1 MLLGGEKI
9 MAIADMK
16 GTVTKDQPTMTGM
29 INKDTTK
36 VTPPDLSSIK
46 MPAGMAK
53 AKSEQPKKMPVEQP
67 KEMPVDQT
75 QVTDLMEKV
84 QNLTDQDKAVLATV
98 LSPSV
103 TNALKKIAP
112 ELTPLLD
119 QAGTA
124 EENVIIP
131 VSVVKNFATKRYG
144 GENETQAVTSFIA
157 DLQESAPGMNNEM
170 EQTNVPPDTQMA
182 NSEESM
188 VQSEIDEIDSG
199 MMEA

>member
-1 MLLGGEKI
+1 

-29 INKDTTK
+29 MNKDTTK

-53 AKSEQPKKMPVEQP
+53 AKSEQP

-119 QAGTA
+119 QAGSA

-182 NSEESM
+182 EQPE
-188 VQSEIDEIDSG
+188 SG
-199 MMEA
+199 MEQVFNAIDTEGEIV

>member
-1 MLLGGEKI
+1 
-9 MAIADMK
+9 MK
-16 GTVTKDQPTMTGM
+16 GTVTKNQPTTTGM
-29 INKDTTK
+29 MNTDTAK
-36 VTPPDLSSIK
+36 VSAPDMSRMK

-53 AKSEQPKKMPVEQP
+53 PRSEQPREVPVEPPQ
-67 KEMPVDQT
+67 EMG
-75 QVTDLMEKV
+75 LAEKV

-144 GENETQAVTSFIA
+144 GEDETQAVTSFIA
-157 DLQESAPGMNNEM
+157 DLQESVPGMNNEM
-170 EQTNVPPDTQMA
+170 EQSNVPPDTQMA
-182 NSEESM
+182 E
-188 VQSEIDEIDSG
+188 QSDDMISPEMENEDSG
-199 MMEA
+199 LLA

>member
-1 MLLGGEKI
+1 M
-9 MAIADMK
+9 MAIEDMK
-16 GTVTKDQPTMTGM
+16 GTVTTTGKM
-29 INKDTTK
+29 NTAPKTPKAADLSQMNKLFKRPTK
-36 VTPPDLSSIK
+36 V
-46 MPAGMAK
+46 A
-53 AKSEQPKKMPVEQP
+53 EQPKQMPVEQP

-75 QVTDLMEKV
+75 QITDLMEKV

-103 TNALKKIAP
+103 SNALKKIAP

-119 QAGTA
+119 QAGTS

-144 GENETQAVTSFIA
+144 GQNETEAVTSFIA
-157 DLQESAPGMNNEM
+157 DLQSSAPGMDNTM
-170 EQTNVPPDTQMA
+170 EQQSQPVPPDTQMA
-182 NSEESM
+182 DSEGSM
-188 VQSEIDEIDSG
+188 MQPEIAEIDSG

>member
-1 MLLGGEKI
+1 
-9 MAIADMK
+9 MAITDMK
-16 GTVTKDQPTMTGM
+16 GTVTKNQLTTTGM
-29 INKDTTK
+29 MNTDTAK
-36 VTPPDLSSIK
+36 VSPPDMSRMK

-53 AKSEQPKKMPVEQP
+53 PRPEQPREMPVEPP
-67 KEMPVDQT
+67 KEMG
-75 QVTDLMEKV
+75 LAEKV

-103 TNALKKIAP
+103 SNALKKIAP

-144 GENETQAVTSFIA
+144 GEDETQAVTSFIA
-157 DLQESAPGMNNEM
+157 DLQESVPGMNNEM
-170 EQTNVPPDTQMA
+170 EQSNVPPDTQMA
-182 NSEESM
+182 E
-188 VQSEIDEIDSG
+188 QSDDMISPEMENEDSG
-199 MMEA
+199 LLA

>member
-1 MLLGGEKI
+1 
-9 MAIADMK
+9 MK
-16 GTVTKDQPTMTGM
+16 GTVTKNQPTMTGM
-29 INKDTTK
+29 MNRDEAK
-36 VTPPDLSSIK
+36 VTPPNLSGIK

-53 AKSEQPKKMPVEQP
+53 AKSEQP

-119 QAGTA
+119 QAGSA

-182 NSEESM
+182 EQPE
-188 VQSEIDEIDSG
+188 SG
-199 MMEA
+199 MEQVFNAIDTEGEIV

>member
-1 MLLGGEKI
+1 

-16 GTVTKDQPTMTGM
+16 GTVSKDQPTMTGM
-29 INKDTTK
+29 MNKDTTK

-53 AKSEQPKKMPVEQP
+53 AKSEQPKEMPVEQP

-119 QAGTA
+119 QAGSA

-170 EQTNVPPDTQMA
+170 EQTNVPPDTQMP

-188 VQSEIDEIDSG
+188 MQSEIDEIDSG

>member
-1 MLLGGEKI
+1 
-9 MAIADMK
+9 MAITDMK

-36 VTPPDLSSIK
+36 VTPPNLSSIK

-53 AKSEQPKKMPVEQP
+53 TKSEQPKEMPVEQP
-67 KEMPVDQT
+67 KEMPIDQAQAT
-75 QVTDLMEKV
+75 GLMEKV

-119 QAGTA
+119 QAGSA

>member
-1 MLLGGEKI
+1 
-9 MAIADMK
+9 MK
-16 GTVTKDQPTMTGM
+16 GTVTTTGKM
-29 INKDTTK
+29 NTSPK
-36 VTPPDLSSIK
+36 TPKAADLSQMNK
-46 MPAGMAK
+46 LFERRNKPAKVA
-53 AKSEQPKKMPVEQP
+53 EQPKQMPVEQP

-75 QVTDLMEKV
+75 QVTDLMKKV

-103 TNALKKIAP
+103 SNALKKIAP

-119 QAGTA
+119 QAGTS

-144 GENETQAVTSFIA
+144 GQNETEAVTSFIA
-157 DLQESAPGMNNEM
+157 DLQNSAPGMDNTM
-170 EQTNVPPDTQMA
+170 EQQSQPVPPDTQMA
-182 NSEESM
+182 DSEGSM
-188 VQSEIDEIDSG
+188 MQPEIDEIDSG

>member
-1 MLLGGEKI
+1 
-9 MAIADMK
+9 MAITDMK

-36 VTPPDLSSIK
+36 VTPPNLSSIK

-53 AKSEQPKKMPVEQP
+53 AKSEQPKEMPVEQP
-67 KEMPVDQT
+67 KEMPIDQAQAT
-75 QVTDLMEKV
+75 GLMEKV

-103 TNALKKIAP
+103 SNALKKIAP

-144 GENETQAVTSFIA
+144 GEDETQAVTSFIA

>member
-1 MLLGGEKI
+1 
-9 MAIADMK
+9 MAIKDMK
-16 GTVTKDQPTMTGM
+16 GTVTKNQPTMTGM
-29 INKDTTK
+29 MNRDEAK

-46 MPAGMAK
+46 MPPGMAK
-53 AKSEQPKKMPVEQP
+53 AKSEQPKEMPVEQP

-103 TNALKKIAP
+103 SNALKKIAP

-144 GENETQAVTSFIA
+144 GQNETEAVTSFIA
-157 DLQESAPGMNNEM
+157 DLQSSVPGMDNTM
-170 EQTNVPPDTQMA
+170 EQQSQPVPPDTQMA
-182 NSEESM
+182 DSEGSM
-188 VQSEIDEIDSG
+188 MQPEIDEIDSG

>member
-1 MLLGGEKI
+1 
-9 MAIADMK
+9 MAITDMK

-36 VTPPDLSSIK
+36 VSAPDLSSIK
-46 MPAGMAK
+46 MPEGMAK
-53 AKSEQPKKMPVEQP
+53 TRPEQPKEMPVEQP
-67 KEMPVDQT
+67 KEIPVDQAQAT
-75 QVTDLMEKV
+75 GLMEKV

-103 TNALKKIAP
+103 SNALKKIAP

-144 GENETQAVTSFIA
+144 GEDETQAVTSFMA
-157 DLQESAPGMNNEM
+157 DLQESVPSMNTEM
-170 EQTNVPPDTQMA
+170 DQPVPPETEA
-182 NSEESM
+182 
-188 VQSEIDEIDSG
+188 IDQG
-199 MMEA
+199 LV

>member
-1 MLLGGEKI
+1 

-36 VTPPDLSSIK
+36 VSAPDLSSIK

-53 AKSEQPKKMPVEQP
+53 AKPEQPTEMAVEQS
-67 KEMPVDQT
+67 KEIPVDQA

-84 QNLTDQDKAVLATV
+84 QNLTDQDRAVLATV

-119 QAGTA
+119 QAGTS

-144 GENETQAVTSFIA
+144 GEDETQAITSFIA

-170 EQTNVPPDTQMA
+170 EQTNVPPDTQMT
-182 NSEESM
+182 NSEGSM
-188 VQSEIDEIDSG
+188 MQPEIDEIDSD

>member
-1 MLLGGEKI
+1 
-9 MAIADMK
+9 MAITDMK
-16 GTVTKDQPTMTGM
+16 GTVTKNQPTMTGM
-29 INKDTTK
+29 MNRDEAK

-46 MPAGMAK
+46 MPEGMAK
-53 AKSEQPKKMPVEQP
+53 AKVAEQPKQMPVEQP
-67 KEMPVDQT
+67 KEMSVDQA
-75 QVTDLMEKV
+75 QVTNLMEKV

-103 TNALKKIAP
+103 SNALKKIAP

-144 GENETQAVTSFIA
+144 GQNETEAVTSFIA
-157 DLQESAPGMNNEM
+157 DLQSSVPGMDNTM
-170 EQTNVPPDTQMA
+170 EQQSQPVPPDTQMA

-188 VQSEIDEIDSG
+188 MQPEIDEIDSG

>member
-1 MLLGGEKI
+1 
-9 MAIADMK
+9 MAITDMK
-16 GTVTKDQPTMTGM
+16 GTVTKNQPTMTGM
-29 INKDTTK
+29 MNRDEAK
-36 VTPPDLSSIK
+36 VTPPNLSGIK

-53 AKSEQPKKMPVEQP
+53 AKSEQPKEMPVEQS

-103 TNALKKIAP
+103 SNALKKIAP

-119 QAGTA
+119 QAGTS

-144 GENETQAVTSFIA
+144 GQNETEAVTSFIA
-157 DLQESAPGMNNEM
+157 DLQSSVPGMDNTM
-170 EQTNVPPDTQMA
+170 EQQSQPVPPDTQMA
-182 NSEESM
+182 DSEGSM
-188 VQSEIDEIDSG
+188 MQPEIDEIDSG

>member
-1 MLLGGEKI
+1 
-9 MAIADMK
+9 MAITDMK

-36 VTPPDLSSIK
+36 VTPPNLSSIK

-53 AKSEQPKKMPVEQP
+53 TKSEQPKEMPVEQP
-67 KEMPVDQT
+67 KEMPIDQAQAT
-75 QVTDLMEKV
+75 GLMEKV
-84 QNLTDQDKAVLATV
+84 QNLTDQDRAVLATV

-119 QAGTA
+119 QAGSA

>member
-1 MLLGGEKI
+1 
-9 MAIADMK
+9 MK

-36 VTPPDLSSIK
+36 VSAPDLSSIK
-46 MPAGMAK
+46 MPEGMAK
-53 AKSEQPKKMPVEQP
+53 ARPEQP
-67 KEMPVDQT
+67 KEMPVEAPQEMG
-75 QVTDLMEKV
+75 LAEKV

-119 QAGTA
+119 QAGTS

-144 GENETQAVTSFIA
+144 GQNETEAVTSFIA
-157 DLQESAPGMNNEM
+157 DLQGSVPGMNNEM
-170 EQTNVPPDTQMA
+170 DQTNVPPDTQMA
-182 NSEESM
+182 DSEGSM
-188 VQSEIDEIDSG
+188 MQSEIAEIDSG

>member
-1 MLLGGEKI
+1 
-9 MAIADMK
+9 MK
-16 GTVTKDQPTMTGM
+16 GTVTKNQPTTTGM
-29 INKDTTK
+29 MNTDTAK
-36 VTPPDLSSIK
+36 VSAPDMSRMK

-53 AKSEQPKKMPVEQP
+53 PRSEQPREVPVEPPQ
-67 KEMPVDQT
+67 EMG
-75 QVTDLMEKV
+75 LAEKV

-103 TNALKKIAP
+103 SNALKKIAP

>member
-1 MLLGGEKI
+1 

-29 INKDTTK
+29 MNKDTTK

-53 AKSEQPKKMPVEQP
+53 AKSEQPKEMPVEQP

-119 QAGTA
+119 QAGSA

-157 DLQESAPGMNNEM
+157 DLQESVPGMNNEM

-182 NSEESM
+182 EQPE
-188 VQSEIDEIDSG
+188 SG
-199 MMEA
+199 MEQVFNAIDTEGEIV

>member
-1 MLLGGEKI
+1 
-9 MAIADMK
+9 MAITDMK

-29 INKDTTK
+29 MNTDTAK
-36 VTPPDLSSIK
+36 VSAPDLSSIK

-53 AKSEQPKKMPVEQP
+53 AKSEQPKEMPVEQP
-67 KEMPVDQT
+67 KEMPVDQAQAT
-75 QVTDLMEKV
+75 GLMEKV

-144 GENETQAVTSFIA
+144 GQNETEAVTSFIA
-157 DLQESAPGMNNEM
+157 DLQSSVPGMDNTM
-170 EQTNVPPDTQMA
+170 EQQSQPVPPENMQA
-182 NSEESM
+182 S
-188 VQSEIDEIDSG
+188 QG
-199 MMEA
+199 MMASEPDMISTDAIDQDLV

>member
-1 MLLGGEKI
+1 

-29 INKDTTK
+29 MNKDTTK

-53 AKSEQPKKMPVEQP
+53 AKSEQPKEMPVEQP

-119 QAGTA
+119 QAGSA

-170 EQTNVPPDTQMA
+170 EQTNVPPDTQMP

-188 VQSEIDEIDSG
+188 MQSEIDEIDSG

>member
-1 MLLGGEKI
+1 
-9 MAIADMK
+9 MAIVDMK
-16 GTVTKDQPTMTGM
+16 GTVSKNQSTTTGM
-29 INKDTTK
+29 MNTDTAK
-36 VTPPDLSSIK
+36 VSAPDMSKMK

-53 AKSEQPKKMPVEQP
+53 ARPEQP
-67 KEMPVDQT
+67 KEMPVQEMG
-75 QVTDLMEKV
+75 LAEKV

-103 TNALKKIAP
+103 SNALKKIAP

-144 GENETQAVTSFIA
+144 GEDETQAITSFIA

-182 NSEESM
+182 N
-188 VQSEIDEIDSG
+188 QSEDMISSEMENEDSG
-199 MMEA
+199 LLA

>member
-1 MLLGGEKI
+1 
-9 MAIADMK
+9 MAITDMK

-29 INKDTTK
+29 MNKDTTK
-36 VTPPDLSSIK
+36 VTPPNLSGIK

-53 AKSEQPKKMPVEQP
+53 AKSEQPKEMPVEQP

-119 QAGTA
+119 QAGSA

-170 EQTNVPPDTQMA
+170 EQTNVPPDTQMP

-188 VQSEIDEIDSG
+188 MQSEIDEIDSG

>member
-1 MLLGGEKI
+1 

-16 GTVTKDQPTMTGM
+16 GTVSKDQPTMTGM
-29 INKDTTK
+29 MNKDTTK

-46 MPAGMAK
+46 MTAGMAK

-119 QAGTA
+119 QAGSA

-182 NSEESM
+182 EQPE
-188 VQSEIDEIDSG
+188 SG
-199 MMEA
+199 MEQVFNAIDTEGEIV

>member
-1 MLLGGEKI
+1 
-9 MAIADMK
+9 MAITDMK

-36 VTPPDLSSIK
+36 VTPPNLSSIK

-53 AKSEQPKKMPVEQP
+53 TKSEQPKEMPVEQP
-67 KEMPVDQT
+67 KEMPIDQA
-75 QVTDLMEKV
+75 QAIGLMEKV

-119 QAGTA
+119 QAGSA